1 MEKIEIVCHIYTMK
15 KKYDS
20 LNHNLLVSFGKH
32 LRELRIEK
40 GLTQEKLTEI
50 SGFTRSYYTEIET
63 GKRNTA
69 LINLNKLAIALDIT
83 LSELMDFDII
93 EED

>member
-1 MEKIEIVCHIYTMK
+1 MK

-20 LNHNLLVSFGKH
+20 SNHNLLVSFGKH